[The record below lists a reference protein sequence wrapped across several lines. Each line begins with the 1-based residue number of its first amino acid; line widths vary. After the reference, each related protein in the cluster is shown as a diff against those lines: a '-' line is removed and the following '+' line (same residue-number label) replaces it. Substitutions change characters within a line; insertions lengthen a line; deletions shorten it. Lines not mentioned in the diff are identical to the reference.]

1 MSFSV
6 VIPFFNEEYNAEIL
20 LEEIDLNL
28 KEIYKNYEIIL
39 INDASTDNTY
49 DVLKN
54 IHKKNNKVKIIN
66 NIRNL
71 GQSYSLLK
79 GIKES
84 KYDTIMTI
92 DGDGQ
97 NNPIDMPILLSQYFE
112 NPKVDLVSGIR
123 IKRKDNFIKK
133 ISSKIA
139 NKVRK
144 FILNDD
150 CDDTGCSLKVFNKK
164 IFLKF
169 TSFKGLHRF
178 LPALFKGYKCKVLFI
193 PVDHRERKYGKS
205 NYGIIKRLI
214 FGCIDIIRVLFI
226 LKKMRND

>member
-1 MSFSV
+1 MTFSV
-6 VIPFFNEEYNAEIL
+6 VIPFFNEEDNAETL
-20 LEEIDLNL
+20 LDEIDLNL
-28 KEIYKNYEIIL
+28 KEINDDYEIIL

-66 NIRNL
+66 NIKNL
-71 GQSYSLLK
+71 GQSYSL
-79 GIKES
+79 IKAIKAS

-112 NPKVDLVSGIR
+112 NPEVDLVSGIR
-123 IKRKDNFIKK
+123 VKRKDNYIKK

-150 CDDTGCSLKVFNKK
+150 CDDTGCSLKIFNKK

-169 TSFKGLHRF
+169 TSFRGLHRF
-178 LPALFKGYKCKVLFI
+178 LPALFKGYRCKVLFI
-193 PVDHRERKYGKS
+193 PVDHRERIYGKS

-226 LKKMRND
+226 LKKIRND